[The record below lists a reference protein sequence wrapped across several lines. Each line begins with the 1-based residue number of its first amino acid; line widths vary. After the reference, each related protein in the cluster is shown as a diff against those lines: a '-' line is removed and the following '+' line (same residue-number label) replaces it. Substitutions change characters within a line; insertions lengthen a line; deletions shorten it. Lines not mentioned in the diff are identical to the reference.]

1 MEITTAEFL
10 EEDDDKDGK
19 DDEVYQDLSSPELEE
34 REIPIRNKSYIR
46 EAFIIEFSIICNL
59 SSFNYGI

>member
-1 MEITTAEFL
+1 MEE
-10 EEDDDKDGK
+10 DDKDGK